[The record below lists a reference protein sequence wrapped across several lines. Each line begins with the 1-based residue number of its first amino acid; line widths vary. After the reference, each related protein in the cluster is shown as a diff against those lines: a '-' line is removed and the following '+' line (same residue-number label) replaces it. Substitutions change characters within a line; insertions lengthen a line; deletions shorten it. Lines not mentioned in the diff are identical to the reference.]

1 MLLRIDDFSKNHEK
15 KSRWPLEF
23 GKDKEINS
31 PLEHPVK
38 KAGLP
43 TS

>member
-1 MLLRIDDFSKNHEK
+1 MRKRADGLENLEKN
-15 KSRWPLEF
+15 
-23 GKDKEINS
+23 KEINS